1 MNEWIWSMCYLL
13 KHVLQTNVFFCV
25 CVCVFSRFFCCVYPL
40 EVPVLEGKSQLVFL
54 KVLSICTCIL
64 YVYMPCTYSQ
74 STNVAFLE
82 TCQLSFLFFSACRL
96 HLLFYCI
103 PHVFLVHKQG
113 SCNICLPFLLKRHM
127 YSNRYNKG
135 IIIPSSI
142 SHYYSLFI
150 IINPWTFLLKQFSLP
165 FFEGI
170 PASWM
175 DMIHFPKAISH
186 YFPSNDLL
194 ILKGIVHGVYHA
206 IFKELHTFSTEYCIH
221 RTVSVLIKML
231 LPQKELALFP
241 NRSAPFHKGNAAD
254 ILSYMLFMED
264 NTYCFQKKLRHI

>member
-1 MNEWIWSMCYLL
+1 MC
-13 KHVLQTNVFFCV
+13 FFLCV
-25 CVCVFSRFFCCVYPL
+25 CVCFL
-40 EVPVLEGKSQLVFL
+40 EVLLLCLSTRGSCTRRKKPASFL
-54 KVLSICTCIL
+54 KGSEHLHMYIICIYAMYVLPKHKCSIPWNMSA
-64 YVYMPCTYSQ
+64 V
-74 STNVAFLE
+74 
-82 TCQLSFLFFSACRL
+82 LFIFSACRL

-150 IINPWTFLLKQFSLP
+150 IINPWTFLLKQL
-165 FFEGI
+165 

-254 ILSYMLFMED
+254 ILNYMLFMED

>member
-1 MNEWIWSMCYLL
+1 MLWAVICRTNRNNVCSFRNKNAILNRWLIAFNQLSGSGHLL
-13 KHVLQTNVFFCV
+13 PGEFEDASPAT
-25 CVCVFSRFFCCVYPL
+25 SRW
-40 EVPVLEGKSQLVFL
+40 GLVMFM
-54 KVLSICTCIL
+54 ITI
-64 YVYMPCTYSQ
+64 P
-74 STNVAFLE
+74 
-82 TCQLSFLFFSACRL
+82 QLSFCTWYVDIVWYSLCLF
-96 HLLFYCI
+96 
-103 PHVFLVHKQG
+103 
-113 SCNICLPFLLKRHM
+113 
-127 YSNRYNKG
+127 KG

-254 ILSYMLFMED
+254 ILNYMLFMED
-264 NTYCFQKKLRHI
+264 NMYCFQKKLRHI